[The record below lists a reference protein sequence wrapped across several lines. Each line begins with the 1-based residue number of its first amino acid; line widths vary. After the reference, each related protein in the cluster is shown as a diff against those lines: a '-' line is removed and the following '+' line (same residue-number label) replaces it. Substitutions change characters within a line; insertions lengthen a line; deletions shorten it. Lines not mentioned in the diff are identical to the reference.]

1 MTTFVLIH
9 GAWLTPR
16 SWEGFEEY
24 LSERGHEVIVPAW
37 PGHDRP
43 VEEIR
48 ADPSPIDGLTLQEIV
63 DHYADVI
70 RDLPEQ
76 PVLVGHSFGALIV
89 QLLLDRGFGAA
100 GVAIDT
106 APPKGVRLPLSSLRT
121 AWPVLSNPAN
131 RNRTVELSFEQFKYA
146 FVNTWPD
153 DDARA
158 AYDRY
163 AVPETGRIFFQAGTS
178 SLTPNAANTV
188 DYGNDDRPPLLL
200 VVGERDHTSPP
211 SLSRSINRKYGRSRA
226 VTDLHEFV
234 GRSHLLMVGDGWKEI
249 AEDVER
255 WADRTLPDGSHT
267 DRP

>member
-16 SWEGFEEY
+16 SWEGFEDY

-70 RDLPEQ
+70 RDLSEQ

-100 GVAIDT
+100 GWPSTPPRRKGFDFRCPHSGRRGRYFPTPRTVT
-106 APPKGVRLPLSSLRT
+106 AP
-121 AWPVLSNPAN
+121 WN
-131 RNRTVELSFEQFKYA
+131 
-146 FVNTWPD
+146 
-153 DDARA
+153 
-158 AYDRY
+158 
-163 AVPETGRIFFQAGTS
+163 
-178 SLTPNAANTV
+178 
-188 DYGNDDRPPLLL
+188 
-200 VVGERDHTSPP
+200 
-211 SLSRSINRKYGRSRA
+211 
-226 VTDLHEFV
+226 
-234 GRSHLLMVGDGWKEI
+234 
-249 AEDVER
+249 
-255 WADRTLPDGSHT
+255 
-267 DRP
+267 